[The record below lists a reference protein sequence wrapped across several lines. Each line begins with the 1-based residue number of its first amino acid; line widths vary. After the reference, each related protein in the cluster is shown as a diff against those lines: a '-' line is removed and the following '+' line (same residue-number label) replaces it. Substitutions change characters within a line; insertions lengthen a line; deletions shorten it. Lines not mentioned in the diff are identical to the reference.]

1 MRARH
6 RRLLVACGILLTRS
20 STRRRTARDV
30 RTRCARHEPFGSWTH
45 SGRERRQ
52 MTIFA
57 KQRPP
62 RNLPVAVA
70 VESAYFSNMSVS
82 LSRIVGL
89 AVAVLLL
96 GADATASARPKRHPV
111 AQRPP
116 AQVTTNCD
124 GTPIIMQG
132 MPCRQRPARAA
143 EQATE
148 QTGEQETQAR
158 RAPPAHHARQRRSLR
173 PLGSTHAIAVA
184 AAAVGVGLHAAGDR
198 QLQRADQGPQFIF
211 PVERGPR
218 AQSQQS
224 RRLHP
229 LQSQQ
234 VMAAAVS
241 AEPPARVCCWRRCGI
256 AGRPVQVCCQGERGP
271 ATTAVFMSGHDPGC
285 VKTSWML

>member
-1 MRARH
+1 
-6 RRLLVACGILLTRS
+6 
-20 STRRRTARDV
+20 
-30 RTRCARHEPFGSWTH
+30 
-45 SGRERRQ
+45 

-70 VESAYFSNMSVS
+70 VESAYLHNMSVPV
-82 LSRIVGL
+82 SRIVGL

-148 QTGEQETQAR
+148 QTGEQAPKGAER
-158 RAPPAHHARQRRSLR
+158 RRLTTRGSGGPYVPSVQRTPSLSLQQPSGSVYTPPAIANPSERIKDLNSSF
-173 PLGSTHAIAVA
+173 PLNG
-184 AAAVGVGLHAAGDR
+184 GLGLNPSNRDDYIR
-198 QLQRADQGPQFIF
+198 YNLNR
-211 PVERGPR
+211 
-218 AQSQQS
+218 
-224 RRLHP
+224 
-229 LQSQQ
+229 
-234 VMAAAVS
+234 
-241 AEPPARVCCWRRCGI
+241 
-256 AGRPVQVCCQGERGP
+256 
-271 ATTAVFMSGHDPGC
+271 
-285 VKTSWML
+285 

>member
-1 MRARH
+1 
-6 RRLLVACGILLTRS
+6 
-20 STRRRTARDV
+20 
-30 RTRCARHEPFGSWTH
+30 
-45 SGRERRQ
+45 

-70 VESAYFSNMSVS
+70 VESAYLSNMSVS

-148 QTGEQETQAR
+148 QTGEQEPKRAER
-158 RAPPAHHARQRRSLR
+158 RRLTTRGSGGPYVPSVQRTPSLS
-173 PLGSTHAIAVA
+173 LS
-184 AAAVGVGLHAAGDR
+184 AAVGVGLHAAGDR

-211 PVERGPR
+211 PAERGPR

-271 ATTAVFMSGHDPGC
+271 ATTAVFMSGLTRC
-285 VKTSWML
+285 

>member
-1 MRARH
+1 
-6 RRLLVACGILLTRS
+6 
-20 STRRRTARDV
+20 
-30 RTRCARHEPFGSWTH
+30 
-45 SGRERRQ
+45 

-70 VESAYFSNMSVS
+70 VESAYLCNMSVPV
-82 LSRIVGL
+82 SRIVGL

-96 GADATASARPKRHPV
+96 GADATASARPKRHPA

-132 MPCRQRPARAA
+132 MPCRQLPARAA

-148 QTGEQETQAR
+148 QTGEQAPKGAER
-158 RAPPAHHARQRRSLR
+158 RRLTTRGSGGPYVPSVQRTPSCR
-173 PLGSTHAIAVA
+173 AVP
-184 AAAVGVGLHAAGDR
+184 AVGVGLHAAGDR
-198 QLQRADQGPQFIF
+198 QPQRADQGPQFIF
-211 PVERGPR
+211 PAERRSR

-224 RRLHP
+224 RRVPP

-241 AEPPARVCCWRRCGI
+241 AEPSARVC
-256 AGRPVQVCCQGERGP
+256 
-271 ATTAVFMSGHDPGC
+271 
-285 VKTSWML
+285 

>member
-1 MRARH
+1 
-6 RRLLVACGILLTRS
+6 
-20 STRRRTARDV
+20 
-30 RTRCARHEPFGSWTH
+30 
-45 SGRERRQ
+45 

-70 VESAYFSNMSVS
+70 VESAYLSNMSVS

-132 MPCRQRPARAA
+132 MPCRQLPARAA

-148 QTGEQETQAR
+148 QTGEQPPKGAER
-158 RAPPAHHARQRRSLR
+158 RRLTTRGSGGPYVPSVQRTPSVGLSQPSGSVYTPPAIANPSERIKDLNSSF
-173 PLGSTHAIAVA
+173 PLNG
-184 AAAVGVGLHAAGDR
+184 GLGLNPSNRDDYIR
-198 QLQRADQGPQFIF
+198 YNLNR
-211 PVERGPR
+211 
-218 AQSQQS
+218 
-224 RRLHP
+224 
-229 LQSQQ
+229 
-234 VMAAAVS
+234 
-241 AEPPARVCCWRRCGI
+241 
-256 AGRPVQVCCQGERGP
+256 
-271 ATTAVFMSGHDPGC
+271 
-285 VKTSWML
+285 

>member
-1 MRARH
+1 
-6 RRLLVACGILLTRS
+6 
-20 STRRRTARDV
+20 
-30 RTRCARHEPFGSWTH
+30 
-45 SGRERRQ
+45 

-70 VESAYFSNMSVS
+70 VESAYLSNMSVS

-96 GADATASARPKRHPV
+96 GADATASARPKRHPA

-148 QTGEQETQAR
+148 QTGEQAPKRAER
-158 RAPPAHHARQRRSLR
+158 RRLTTRGSGGPYVPSVQRTPSLSGC
-173 PLGSTHAIAVA
+173 P
-184 AAAVGVGLHAAGDR
+184 AVGVGLHAAGDR
-198 QLQRADQGPQFIF
+198 QPQRADQGPQFIF
-211 PVERGPR
+211 PAERRSR

-241 AEPPARVCCWRRCGI
+241 AEPSARVCCWRRCGI

-271 ATTAVFMSGHDPGC
+271 ATTAVFMSGSDPLL
-285 VKTSWML
+285 T